1 MGVSRENSNYWS
13 VLLAMANRNGMT
25 AADICRKNG
34 WSTGYIAA
42 NKARNSAPLID
53 NAMRMLNACD
63 CGLYAIPKD
72 EHGNMRICD
81 AMEICVEVCAVD
93 DEVNT

>member
-13 VLLAMANRNGMT
+13 VLLTMANRNGMT

-53 NAMRMLNACD
+53 NAIRMFNACG
-63 CGLYAIPKD
+63 CGLYAVPI
-72 EHGNMRICD
+72 EHGETVRALD
-81 AMEICVEVCAVD
+81 GYEIRASD
-93 DEVNT
+93 NQVNT